1 MTDKDFSELLT
12 LFLSERMALIYH
24 ENTEYNESINRE
36 HLLHEKLKENLNS
49 EQMELLDDYFSAASN
64 TTLLIEKLSY
74 RQGLKDMFKFYK
86 LLS

>member
-12 LFLSERMALIYH
+12 LFLSERMVLIYH
-24 ENTEYNESINRE
+24 ESTEYNESINRE

-49 EQMELLDDYFSAASN
+49 EQMELLDDYCSAASN
-64 TTLLIEKLSY
+64 TTLIIEKLSY